1 MTALPSLLF
10 ARASSLLS
18 LCGRAAATLVCACT
32 APARR
37 LSSLARR
44 YKLRHLSTGSALARS
59 VAPELWPKPRRMSS
73 QVVVASGYLLQRAR
87 DACASSA
94 GIHRQAPCDG
104 CFRRHSSCRAASR
117 GAATCSLVSPA
128 RTMWSQRLELCSP
141 MAARSGGAA
150 AHARKLRAAVCGRS

>member
-18 LCGRAAATLVCACT
+18 LCGRAAAILVCACT
-32 APARR
+32 APARC

-94 GIHRQAPCDG
+94 GIHRQAPCDRG
-104 CFRRHSSCRAASR
+104 VGRRSSGGAASR
-117 GAATCSLVSPA
+117 GAASSGFCSSAGVLC
-128 RTMWSQRLELCSP
+128 SQRFELCSAG
-141 MAARSGGAA
+141 AARSGGAA
-150 AHARKLRAAVCGRS
+150 ARSGKFRAALCRRS